1 MNNNYSSDPYKN
13 KYIKYKNK
21 YLSLKQNNTQ
31 IGASAKEK
39 EECIFKV
46 GDVIKSKLGRSKGL
60 GLVVDSSG
68 NNNIAADIVAFNGPV
83 QVHVQWEFKCDDPSI
98 EKITNKTAQDIAN
111 EFPDWWWE
119 HRKDLVEQL
128 NLVKSVPKPVIDTS
142 EKANSVVDQIKEL
155 LKTDEFQYIT
165 QSTRQV
171 GIKYILENKEMSPY
185 SKISTVMMILVG
197 SIKTTE
203 DMLESDKSF
212 NDADKAGAIRMLENA
227 KSFKL
232 RIESLQPRN

>member
-1 MNNNYSSDPYKN
+1 MDNYYSSDIYKN

-21 YLSLKQNNTQ
+21 YLNLKKNNTQ
-31 IGASAKEK
+31 IGATAKEQ

-46 GDVIKSKLGRSKGL
+46 GDVIKSNSDRVKGL
-60 GLVVDSSG
+60 GLVASIE
-68 NNNIAADIVAFNGPV
+68 NNNIWADMVGFKGD
-83 QVHVQWEFKCDDPSI
+83 QWSFKCDDPSI
-98 EKITNKTAQDIAN
+98 EKITNKTAQDVAN
-111 EFPDWWWE
+111 EFPDGWWE

-171 GIKYILENKEMSPY
+171 GIKYILENKEMSPW
-185 SKISTVMMILVG
+185 SKISTVMMILIG

-212 NDADKAGAIRMLENA
+212 NDADKAGTIRMLENA

>member
-31 IGASAKEK
+31 IGATAKEQ

-46 GDVIKSKLGRSKGL
+46 GDVIKSNSDRVKGL
-60 GLVVDSSG
+60 GLVASIE
-68 NNNIAADIVAFNGPV
+68 NNNIWADMVGFKGD
-83 QVHVQWEFKCDDPSI
+83 QWSFKCDDSSI
-98 EKITNKTAQDIAN
+98 EKITNKTAQDVAN
-111 EFPDWWWE
+111 EFPDGWWE
-119 HRKDLVEQL
+119 YRKDLVEQL
-128 NLVKSVPKPVIDTS
+128 NLVKSTPVPVIDTS

-165 QSTRQV
+165 QSIRQA

-185 SKISTVMMILVG
+185 SKISTVMMILIG

-203 DMLESDKSF
+203 EMLESDKSF
-212 NDADKAGAIRMLENA
+212 NDADKAGTIRMLENA